1 MKVTRIIHIVQTYH
15 SNFTEDDLSDIEGYK
30 LNPLNFLFGE
40 QSNMRSRERILK
52 LVIVFSVMLAGL
64 TGKLAMGN
72 DSTSRL
78 HALVQGLPETIEEW
92 GKSSEFAVY
101 DTDNLYTYINGGA
114 ELYISYQFINL
125 ISQVYVTEEH
135 NEIKID
141 IFDMGTSLNAFG
153 IFSHSREAIDDF
165 VGSNV
170 ESEYASGLLTFWKG
184 RYYVSILAY
193 PETESRK
200 LVVQQLAR
208 KIAAQIQEA
217 SVRPQI
223 VSMLPEDKLQPYSI
237 RYFKHF
243 TWMNTYHFF
252 SNQNLLNI
260 DAETEV
266 VMAKYSAD
274 GHKPAVLVLLQ
285 YPDAAAA
292 NTARDTF
299 KREYLADTKNGYAKG
314 DDQLWA
320 GCIRDKNLVVI
331 IVDAP
336 DLEMAQRLI
345 EGVE

>member
-1 MKVTRIIHIVQTYH
+1 MRNRDRIQMLTII
-15 SNFTEDDLSDIEGYK
+15 
-30 LNPLNFLFGE
+30 
-40 QSNMRSRERILK
+40 
-52 LVIVFSVMLAGL
+52 FSMLLAGL

-72 DSTSRL
+72 DSTTRL
-78 HALVQGLPETIEEW
+78 HELVQGLPQTIEEW
-92 GKSSEFAVY
+92 GKSSDLTVY
-101 DTDNLYTYINGGA
+101 DTDNLHAYINGGA

-125 ISQVYVTEEH
+125 ISQPYVNEEYD
-135 NEIKID
+135 EMKID
-141 IFDMGTSLNAFG
+141 IFDMGSSQNAFG

-165 VGSNV
+165 VSSNV

-193 PETESRK
+193 PETESLK

-223 VSMLPEDKLQPYSI
+223 VALLPEDKLQPLSI

-260 DAETEV
+260 DVETEV
-266 VMAKYSAD
+266 VMAKYEAD
-274 GHKPAVLVLLQ
+274 APKPAVLILLQ
-285 YPDAAAA
+285 YPSVTAAD
-292 NTARDTF
+292 TAQDTF
-299 KREYLADTKNGYAKG
+299 KHKFMVGVKNGYAFG
-314 DDQLWA
+314 DDQLWI

-331 IVDAP
+331 VVDAP
-336 DLEMAQRLI
+336 NLETAQRLVQ
-345 EGVE
+345 GVK